1 VSIRLELRTDSPE
14 RTRDVGEQLATA
26 FRPGDVVSL
35 TGELGA
41 GKTCLVQGVA
51 RGLEVPGRITS
62 PTFLLVKQYEGR
74 LPVVHCDV
82 YRLGRL
88 QDVLDLGDDVMSP
101 DALTLIEWGDAIE
114 ALLPPDHLEVEI
126 TLVEDVDDADR
137 VLVLT
142 GHGAW
147 ADRLAGLDG
156 LAGASATG
164 AEPASTDPQRPGA

>member
-1 VSIRLELRTDSPE
+1 MSDVLQLRSDEPD
-14 RTRDVGEQLATA
+14 RTRAIGEALADA

-41 GKTCLVQGVA
+41 GKTCLVQGIA
-51 RGLEVPGRITS
+51 RGLDIDVRITS

-101 DALTLIEWGDAIE
+101 DALTLVEWGDAIE
-114 ALLPPDHLEVEI
+114 QLLPPDHLEVEI
-126 TLVEDVDDADR
+126 TLAEDFDDAER
-137 VLVLT
+137 ILT
-142 GHGAW
+142 LRGRGQW
-147 ADRLAGLDG
+147 AERLAGL
-156 LAGASATG
+156 
-164 AEPASTDPQRPGA
+164 TDAIGE

>member
-1 VSIRLELRTDSPE
+1 MSARLEVTSDAPE
-14 RTRDVGEQLATA
+14 RTRAVGERLAAA

-41 GKTCLVQGVA
+41 GKTCLVQGIG

-74 LPVVHCDV
+74 LTVVHCDV

-126 TLVEDVDDADR
+126 TLVEDLDDADR

-147 ADRLAGLDG
+147 AERLVALGDLDAEAVTAG
-156 LAGASATG
+156 
-164 AEPASTDPQRPGA
+164 PGAADPDDGGT